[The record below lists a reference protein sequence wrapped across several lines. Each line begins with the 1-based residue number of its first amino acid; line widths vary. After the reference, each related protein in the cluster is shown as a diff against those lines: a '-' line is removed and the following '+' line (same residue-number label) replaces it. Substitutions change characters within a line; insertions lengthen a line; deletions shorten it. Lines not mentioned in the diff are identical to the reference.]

1 MRVIVFTENSRLGG
15 MDTFIINLVRHWP
28 TDDSLRIIVNSNH
41 PGAIF
46 LKNQLKGKA
55 EIVMHQIPLNWSF
68 LSLFIN
74 HLPTFIQ
81 KVFRKIFKI
90 ILLPYQYIAIKR
102 LLAKL
107 EADALVSVNGAYPGG
122 ETCRIAN
129 IAWRKL
135 KKGCSIHSFHGEAE
149 KEKNLFSF
157 LGPFI
162 DKKLIET
169 TDYFVS
175 VSEFCSKTILKRSKF
190 KGVKDVE
197 TIPNGIIL
205 SPQKETQISLKEK
218 LKLPKHSNLIVMVGN
233 LSKGKGHS
241 FMLKVMN
248 NVINE
253 KENTFL
259 AIIGS
264 GNKEERKEILRI
276 SKMYGIYNNIIL
288 TGEIEDIAN
297 NLYGAD
303 ILVVPSQI
311 NESFGLSALEAMLNK
326 IPVVA
331 TNVGGLP
338 ETIGKDGE
346 CGYLVKQD
354 DHLAFS
360 EKIIYLIDN
369 VEISKQIG
377 ENGLFRA
384 NRLFAPKVMS
394 QKYHD
399 LITKFSQEK

>member
-28 TDDSLRIIVNSNH
+28 TNDSIRVIVNYNH
-41 PGAIF
+41 PGAIL

-55 EIVMHQIPLNWSF
+55 EIIMHQVPLNWSF
-68 LSLFIN
+68 LSILIRY
-74 HLPTFIQ
+74 LPNFIQ
-81 KVFRKIFKI
+81 KVFRRIFKI

-102 LLAKL
+102 LLAKFK
-107 EADALVSVNGAYPGG
+107 ADAIISVNGAYPGG

-135 KKGCSIHSFHGEAE
+135 NEGCSIHSLHGEAE
-149 KEKNLFSF
+149 KEKIPFSP
-157 LGPFI
+157 LGHFI

-190 KGVKDVE
+190 KEVKDVE
-197 TIPNGIIL
+197 TIPNGITL
-205 SPQKETQISLKEK
+205 SPQTKTQISLKEK
-218 LKLPKHSNLIVMVGN
+218 LKLPEHSNLIVMVGN

-248 NVINE
+248 NVISE

-264 GNKEERKEILRI
+264 GNKEERNEISRI
-276 SKMYGIYNNIIL
+276 SKMYGIDNNIIL
-288 TGEIEDIAN
+288 TGEIKDIAN

-303 ILVVPSQI
+303 ILVMPSQI

-338 ETIGKDGE
+338 ETIGENGK

-369 VEISKQIG
+369 VVISKQIG
-377 ENGLFRA
+377 ENGSIRA
-384 NRLFAPKVMS
+384 NRLFAPRVMS